1 MVCVRRTSEE
11 AVDAGGFWPRCG
23 KSELLIVRDMH
34 DRRVWTPSGDR
45 SIILIVINCLFHC
58 CMYFPDSNL
67 SLPRLH
73 YCKKLGWTR
82 CTSRRSAY
90 VVALVDRASEAQ
102 FTNVHI

>member
-45 SIILIVINCLFHC
+45 SIILIVINCLFHF